1 MLIQATPPDPGRNL
15 NATQFGSQLASSNP
29 HAAEYSSGSFR
40 PTSVD
45 HPLSLSPNGMSAK
58 DARRQLIGGSH
69 LPSANGMSENTY
81 EKRQNLLSPLKN
93 I

>member
-1 MLIQATPPDPGRNL
+1 MLIQATTPDPGRNL
-15 NATQFGSQLASSNP
+15 SSVQFGAQLASSNP
-29 HAAEYSSGSFR
+29 HAEAYNSGAFH

-58 DARRQLIGGSH
+58 DARRQLLGGTH

-93 I
+93 V